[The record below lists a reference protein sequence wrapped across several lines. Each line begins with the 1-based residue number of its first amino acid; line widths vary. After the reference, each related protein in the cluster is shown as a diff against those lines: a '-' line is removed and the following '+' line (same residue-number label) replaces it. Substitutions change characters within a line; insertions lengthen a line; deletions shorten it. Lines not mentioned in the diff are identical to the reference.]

1 MKALVR
7 AAVDRVSIYLP
18 IILMAV
24 LALGTYWLVR
34 NTPSLQQDTPDAQ
47 LVHEPD
53 YFMRKFSVKT
63 YDESGRLKS
72 ELRGVEARHYPDTD
86 TIEIDQAH
94 IRSISPE
101 GLVTV
106 STANRALSNADGSEV
121 QLFGNAIVVREASK
135 TPSGGISPRLEFRS
149 EFLHAFMNTEQVRSN
164 KPVTLIR
171 GADQF
176 VGDAMDYNNLD
187 RVLQLNGRV
196 KGVLNARPA
205 VAGKK

>member
-1 MKALVR
+1 MKKLAR
-7 AAVDRVSIYLP
+7 AALDRVSIYLP
-18 IILMAV
+18 ILLMAV

-34 NTPSLQQDTPDAQ
+34 NTPSLQQDKPQ
-47 LVHEPD
+47 GELVHEPD

-63 YDESGRLKS
+63 YDEAGRLKS
-72 ELRGVEARHYPDTD
+72 ELRGIEARHYPDTD

-121 QLFGNAIVVREASK
+121 QLFGNAIVVREAST
-135 TPSGGISPRLEFRS
+135 TPTGGVSPRLEFRS
-149 EFLHAFMNTEQVRSN
+149 EFLHAFLNTERVRSN

-176 VGDAMDYNNLD
+176 TGDGMDYDNLD
-187 RVLQLNGRV
+187 RLLQLNGRV
-196 KGVLNARPA
+196 RGVLNPRAA
-205 VAGKK
+205 K